1 MSQMEGKEIVK
12 EQMIYRL
19 TSDKSVEQVVTALE
33 EKAAEH
39 KYRVL
44 HVHDV
49 QATLAEKGLQ
59 REPLKIVEICNASF
73 AHQALA
79 RDVDVAIFMPCR
91 YSVYTE
97 ADQTRVSLS
106 RPTMI
111 AQMLPDSGL
120 DELAASVEAT
130 LRTIVEESV

>member
-1 MSQMEGKEIVK
+1 MKGTKRVK
-12 EQMIYRL
+12 EDLIYRL
-19 TSDKSVEQVVTALE
+19 TSTKSVDQVVSAIE
-33 EKAAEH
+33 ENAAEH

-59 REPLKIVEICNASF
+59 REPLKIVEVCNAAF
-73 AHQALA
+73 AHQALT

-91 YSVYTE
+91 YSVYRE

-120 DELAASVEAT
+120 DELAAGVEAT
-130 LRTIVEESV
+130 LKTIIEESV

>member
-1 MSQMEGKEIVK
+1 MKKEELIH
-12 EQMIYRL
+12 RL
-19 TSDKSVEQVVTALE
+19 TSPKPVDQVVADI
-33 EKAAEH
+33 EKKAGEH
-39 KYRVL
+39 QFRVL

-59 REPLKIVEICNASF
+59 REPLKIVEVCNASF

-97 ADQTRVSLS
+97 ADQTNISLS

-111 AQMLPDSGL
+111 AQMLPESGL
-120 DELAASVEAT
+120 DELAASVEQT
-130 LRTIVEESV
+130 LKTIMEEAV